1 MVNAT
6 DIPFAVA
13 GKDIILMDDVLYT
26 GRTIRAALDALFDHG
41 RPARV
46 QLLVL
51 IDRGHRELP
60 IEAQLRRP
68 HGADHRQRNH
78 RSEVSGNRRHGK
90 GAAGG
95 EGRRREPE
103 MRCGRP
109 AGHRNLTRDEIQA
122 ILDRARDF
130 QPRGDHSFRKL
141 DLLRGRMV
149 VNLFFEA
156 STRTRTSFEIAA
168 KRLGADA
175 VSITAQASSVSKGE
189 SLVDTLNT
197 LAAMRPDAIIM
208 RHAASGA
215 PHFLQR
221 HLETPIIN
229 AGDGTHEHPTQA
241 LLDARTILD
250 RGAALEGLRVAIIGD
265 IAHSRVARSNVYLL
279 SKFGA
284 EIVLCGP
291 ASLLPRELEQIA
303 PGVTLTTDM
312 NEAIRDADVIMM
324 LRVQLERQHEAAF
337 PASEYFQFY
346 GLRLEHLRLAKPD
359 VIVMHPGPINR
370 GREISSEVA
379 DSQRSVILN
388 QVENGIA
395 VRMAVLER
403 VLTGR
408 DHAGAAH

>member
-1 MVNAT
+1 M
-6 DIPFAVA
+6 A
-13 GKDIILMDDVLYT
+13 G
-26 GRTIRAALDALFDHG
+26 
-41 RPARV
+41 
-46 QLLVL
+46 LL
-51 IDRGHRELP
+51 G
-60 IEAQLRRP
+60 IE
-68 HGADHRQRNH
+68 
-78 RSEVSGNRRHGK
+78 
-90 GAAGG
+90 
-95 EGRRREPE
+95 
-103 MRCGRP
+103 
-109 AGHRNLTRDEIQA
+109 NLTREEVQA
-122 ILDRARDF
+122 ILDRARTF
-130 QPRGDHSFRKL
+130 QPGEGHSFRRF

-175 VSITAQASSVSKGE
+175 VSITAQASSVAKGE

-250 RGAALEGLRVAIIGD
+250 RGAKLEGLRVAIIGD

-284 EIVLCGP
+284 DIVLCGP
-291 ASLLPRELEQIA
+291 ASLLPPELKQIA

-337 PASEYFQFY
+337 PASEYFQSY
-346 GLRLEHLRLAKPD
+346 GLRLEHLETARPD

-388 QVENGIA
+388 QVENGIS
-395 VRMAVLER
+395 VRMAVLES
-403 VLTGR
+403 VLGGR
-408 DHAGAAH
+408 SNAGTAH

>member
-1 MVNAT
+1 M
-6 DIPFAVA
+6 PQ
-13 GKDIILMDDVLYT
+13 G
-26 GRTIRAALDALFDHG
+26 
-41 RPARV
+41 
-46 QLLVL
+46 LLGIGL
-51 IDRGHRELP
+51 LGIEHLSRE
-60 IEAQLRRP
+60 
-68 HGADHRQRNH
+68 
-78 RSEVSGNRRHGK
+78 
-90 GAAGG
+90 
-95 EGRRREPE
+95 
-103 MRCGRP
+103 
-109 AGHRNLTRDEIQA
+109 EIQP

-130 QPRGDHSFRKL
+130 QFRGDNSFRKL
-141 DLLRGRMV
+141 DLLRGKMV

-168 KRLGADA
+168 RRLGADA

-189 SLVDTLNT
+189 SLVDTLST

-250 RGAALEGLRVAIIGD
+250 RGKALEGLRVAIIGD
-265 IAHSRVARSNVYLL
+265 IAHSRVARSNLYLL
-279 SKFGA
+279 SRYGA
-284 EIVLCGP
+284 QIVLCGP
-291 ASLLPRELEQIA
+291 ASLLPRELARIA
-303 PGVTLTTDM
+303 PGVILTTSMD
-312 NEAIRDADVIMM
+312 EAIRDADVIMM

-337 PASEYFQFY
+337 PANEYFQFY

-403 VLTGR
+403 VLI
-408 DHAGAAH
+408 DAKDNAGAPS